1 MVFHTQDS
9 GEILGFGRN
18 VFMGYI
24 NREIETKE
32 AVKDGDDDNSGWL
45 RLGDLGVLDGD
56 GFLVPHGRREEED
69 IIALRSG
76 EVILPHKVN
85 EL

>member
-1 MVFHTQDS
+1 
-9 GEILGFGRN
+9 
-18 VFMGYI
+18 MGYI